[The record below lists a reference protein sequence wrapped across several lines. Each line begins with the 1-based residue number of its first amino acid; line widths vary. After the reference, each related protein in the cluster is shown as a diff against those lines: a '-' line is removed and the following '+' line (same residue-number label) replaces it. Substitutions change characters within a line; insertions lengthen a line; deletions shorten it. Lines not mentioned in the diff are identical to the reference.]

1 MSQNAVQVGAVVEVL
16 QQIPQRDDVWSTHAK
31 GTVVKIE
38 QDKTGSW
45 FAHAKDDKLWLD
57 RLTLKTEDGEFVD
70 LVLDQYSHVTVLQD
84 APAEG

>member
-1 MSQNAVQVGAVVEVL
+1 MSQSEVKIGAVVEVL
-16 QQIPQRDDVWSTHAK
+16 QQIPQRDDVWSTQAR
-31 GTVVKIE
+31 GTVVSLE

-70 LVLDQYSHVTVLQD
+70 LILDQYSHVTVLQD
-84 APAEG
+84 APSDP